1 MSDVSAI
8 RPLIEAIP
16 GNKAWFVAYRKAGKQ
31 LVVQQPTLSEAMTA
45 LAILP
50 RDAEVEVGSI
60 WEQMCLKTWKRS

>member
-1 MSDVSAI
+1 MFAAMKEATHADVAAI

-31 LVVQQPTLSEAMTA
+31 VLVQQPTLSEAMTA

-50 RDAEVEVGSI
+50 KDTEVEAGSI
-60 WEQMCLKTWKRS
+60 

>member
-31 LVVQQPTLSEAMTA
+31 VLVQQPTLSEAMTA
-45 LAILP
+45 LAVLP
-50 RDAEVEVGSI
+50 RDAEVEAGAI
-60 WEQMCLKTWKRS
+60 WEQTCLKTSKRS